1 MTLGSDTPSRD
12 SPRSETILMVE
23 DDSALRGSIAEAL
36 QRIGY
41 SVLEA
46 DRAEDGLETY
56 ARERPDLVLL
66 DVDLPDKSGL
76 DILDDLH
83 ADGAVVVFLTGSAD
97 VATAVQAMQRGAES
111 YLTKPIEFAQLA
123 ATIARGVEKSRL
135 RREVRRLRG
144 RATGSLVGALGISRA
159 MQALEHEIA
168 IVAESPRTTVLLTG
182 ESGTGKGRVAEMIHA
197 RSPRASG
204 PFVGINCGGLSVT
217 LLDDDLFG
225 HERGAFTD
233 AKTAK
238 AGLLE
243 VADGGTLF
251 LDEIGD
257 MPLDVQPKLLTFLDS
272 RRFRRLGG
280 TREIAADLRIVAAT
294 NRDLD
299 QAVAEKVFRQDLYYR
314 IAVSVIRLP
323 TLQERTRD
331 DRLHLLQ
338 RVLAELSD
346 EVPGAPTEVTGATL
360 DRLLEYPWP
369 GNIREMR
376 NVLERGMIMAR
387 GESAIAPY
395 HLPVEVREARS
406 IERRAKP
413 RRLIDGEREQIV
425 RMLQYHRGNRTR
437 AARDLGVSRV
447 TLLKKIRKFGLE

>member
-1 MTLGSDTPSRD
+1 
-12 SPRSETILMVE
+12 MVE
-23 DDSALRGSIAEAL
+23 DDASVRGAIAEAL

-46 DRAEDGLETY
+46 ETAAEGLETY

-66 DVDLPDKSGL
+66 DMDLPDRSGL
-76 DILDDLH
+76 DILDELN
-83 ADGAVVVFLTGSAD
+83 ANGAVVVFLTGSAD

-111 YLTKPIEFAQLA
+111 YLTKPVEFAQLA

-144 RATGSLVGALGISRA
+144 HATGSLVGVLGVSRA
-159 MQALEHEIA
+159 MQALEREMA
-168 IVAESPRTTVLLTG
+168 VVAESPRTTVLLVG
-182 ESGTGKGRVAEMIHA
+182 ASGTGKGRVAELIHA
-197 RSPRASG
+197 HSPRANG
-204 PFVGINCGGLSVT
+204 PFVVMNCAGLSGA
-217 LLDDDLFG
+217 LLDDELFG

-238 AGLLE
+238 AGLFE
-243 VADGGTLF
+243 VGNGGTFL

-280 TREIAADLRIVAAT
+280 TREITADLRLIAAT

-299 QAVAEKVFRQDLYYR
+299 RAVADKVFREDLYYR
-314 IAVSVIRLP
+314 IAVSVIRIP

-331 DRLHLLQ
+331 DRLHLLE

-346 EVPGAPTEVTGATL
+346 EVPGAPTELTGATL

-369 GNIREMR
+369 GNVREMR

-387 GESAIAPY
+387 GETAIAAY

-437 AARDLGVSRV
+437 AARDLGISRV